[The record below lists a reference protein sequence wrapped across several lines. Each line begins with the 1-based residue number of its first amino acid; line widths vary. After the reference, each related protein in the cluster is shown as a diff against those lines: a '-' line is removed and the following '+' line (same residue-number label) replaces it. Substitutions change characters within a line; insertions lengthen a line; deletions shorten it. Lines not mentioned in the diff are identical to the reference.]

1 MLFDVVHND
10 PERYSQRLPFGD
22 RKILLRNRFS
32 TAIRRSWLVLLCR
45 KRVSKVSRARRV
57 TYHEDRR
64 LPTTSTNPTQSA
76 DDPQVL
82 VHHAPISATHG
93 AALPEA
99 IASWLNLSGSVSKS
113 PTFATDRPRH
123 LICGNK
129 LLSSSEVQRAL
140 SRSFP
145 SNISIRISGAGSPAR
160 SNTLGSSSPISP
172 FAPAASNAAAA
183 SEPQA
188 AQSGILEHSAI

>member
-1 MLFDVVHND
+1 MLFDVLHND

-22 RKILLRNRFS
+22 RKILLRNRFP

-45 KRVSKVSRARRV
+45 KRVSKVSTARRV

-64 LPTTSTNPTQSA
+64 LPTTSTDPTQSG

-82 VHHAPISATHG
+82 GHHAPISATHG

-99 IASWLNLSGSVSKS
+99 IASWLNLSGSVSNS
-113 PTFATDRPRH
+113 PTLATDRPRR
-123 LICGNK
+123 LICGDR
-129 LLSSSEVQRAL
+129 LFSRSDAQRAL

-145 SNISIRISGAGSPAR
+145 SDISIRIFGEGNPAR
-160 SNTLGSSSPISP
+160 SKTPGSSGPISA
-172 FAPAASNAAAA
+172 FAPAPSNAATA

-188 AQSGILEHSAI
+188 D